1 MLKKKRFLV
10 GVIALMV
17 AMFVS
22 GCGSGSSGDEV
33 ERFVVALRPDR
44 NPDAMMEE
52 KVALERFLR
61 EQTGRPVEVI
71 IPLSGAVIQ
80 EGLANGTVDVAF
92 VSATEAVRA
101 ADAGVGNILLA
112 TEINGRPYYESY
124 WIVLREAPYEN
135 VENLRGRPIAFSSR
149 TSTSG
154 MQVPV
159 WDMVRRGLL
168 APTDRPE
175 AFFGEGNV
183 FYGTGYVSA
192 AQRVLNGQAVAAAV
206 SYYVLDK
213 DKHLSEEERSR
224 LRRLASQGPVP
235 THVLCVRTSLH
246 PADRIALEAAFRAMN
261 EQAAELRDRMFT
273 GPLIAVDEE
282 THLAPTREI
291 LALLRNM
298 PL

>member
-1 MLKKKRFLV
+1 MKSRFPVVL
-10 GVIALMV
+10 IALMV
-17 AMFVS
+17 AIFVS
-22 GCGSGSSGDEV
+22 GCGSGSPGDEV

-44 NPDAMMEE
+44 DPDAMMEE

-61 EQTGRPVEVI
+61 DRTGRPVEVI

-80 EGLANGTVDVAF
+80 EGLANGTIDVAF

-101 ADAGVGNILLA
+101 ADAGVGGILLA

-124 WIVLREAPYEN
+124 WITLREAPYGN
-135 VENLRGRPIAFSSR
+135 VEDLRGRPIAFSSR

-192 AQRVLNGQAVAAAV
+192 AQRVLNGQAAAAAV

-213 DKHLSEEERSR
+213 DKHLSAEDRSR

-246 PADRIALEAAFRAMN
+246 PADRIALEAAFRALN
-261 EQAAELRDRMFT
+261 EQAADLRDRMFT
-273 GPLIAVDEE
+273 GPLIEVDEE

-291 LALLRNM
+291 LALLRSM